1 MAPSE
6 TTLMAI
12 PPEQP
17 VTSLNS
23 AACPAERP
31 STACLASRPQS
42 PQRPSGNAGKWIF
55 FLPTEGDEI
64 IIHTSFLRTTKS
76 LAANMRPP
84 AFVHTRQGDVTH
96 VFSSDASFTWSF
108 RRLPET
114 SRLSFSFCFVWNC
127 SDGGG
132 PSFCPRRV

>member
-1 MAPSE
+1 MLSGPQRDGRLSCTWKVRACALLPS
-6 TTLMAI
+6 TPWKWTLVGWRGRVGSVGNYINGHSSRTASH
-12 PPEQP
+12 
-17 VTSLNS
+17 TSLNS

-64 IIHTSFLRTTKS
+64 IIHTSFLRTTES

-84 AFVHTRQGDVTH
+84 AFVLTQVR
-96 VFSSDASFTWSF
+96 
-108 RRLPET
+108 ET
-114 SRLSFSFCFVWNC
+114 
-127 SDGGG
+127 
-132 PSFCPRRV
+132 